1 MSKQLTIKVTDKQ
14 YDYFKRIAIE
24 DNRKLNDLVR
34 LIFCTGCHFHWAESH
49 FSIKKR
55 DDEYTPE
62 EQNQIVKNE
71 KIRKELEKKGRWIYQ
86 LSNEEEVEL
95 GYKTVSEWFE
105 GGGYGSDNNFVD
117 VLTKGLK
124 EVLVDQEEN

>member
-14 YDYFKRIAIE
+14 YDYFKRIATE

-71 KIRKELEKKGRWIYQ
+71 KIRKELEKNGRWIYQ
-86 LSNEEEVEL
+86 LSNEEEVKL
-95 GYKTVSEWFE
+95 GYKPVSEWYE
-105 GGGYGSDNNFVD
+105 GGGYGSENNFVD

>member
-1 MSKQLTIKVTDKQ
+1 MSKQLTIEVTDKQ
-14 YDYFKRIAIE
+14 YDYFKRIARSE
-24 DNRKLNDLVR
+24 DRKLNDLIR
-34 LIFCTGCHFHWAESH
+34 LIFCTGLDFHWSESY
-49 FSIKKR
+49 FSIEKK

-62 EQNQIVKNE
+62 EQDQIVKNE
-71 KIRKELEKKGRWIYQ
+71 KIRKELEKQGRWIYQ
-86 LSNEEEVEL
+86 LSNEEEVKL

>member
-34 LIFCTGCHFHWAESH
+34 LIFCTGCHFHWSENH

-55 DDEYTPE
+55 DEEYTPE

-86 LSNEEEVEL
+86 LSNEEEVKL
-95 GYKTVSEWFE
+95 GYKTVSEWYE
-105 GGGYGSDNNFVD
+105 GGGYGSENNFVD

>member
-124 EVLVDQEEN
+124 EVLVDQEDN

>member
-1 MSKQLTIKVTDKQ
+1 MSKQLTIEVTDKQ
-14 YDYFKRIAIE
+14 YDYFKRIARSE
-24 DNRKLNDLVR
+24 DRKLNDIIR
-34 LIFCTGCHFHWAESH
+34 LIFCTGLDFHWSESH

-55 DDEYTPE
+55 DDEYTSE
-62 EQNQIVKNE
+62 EQDQIVKNE
-71 KIRKELEKKGRWIYQ
+71 KIRKELEKQGRMIYQ
-86 LSNEEEVEL
+86 LSDEEEVKL

-124 EVLVDQEEN
+124 EVLVDQEED

>member
-1 MSKQLTIKVTDKQ
+1 MSKQLTIEVTDKQ

-86 LSNEEEVEL
+86 LSNEEEVKL
-95 GYKTVSEWFE
+95 GYKPVSEWYE
-105 GGGYGSDNNFVD
+105 GGGYGSENNFVD